1 MEKIIQNKYSNI
13 CTCAQSLSRVQLFVT
28 PRLVAYQAL
37 LSVGFPKQ
45 ENLSGL
51 LFPSPGYLPNPGTEP
66 VFPAL
71 AGEFFIPEPPGK
83 HLSPQWE
90 TEGGGSWL

>member
-51 LFPSPGYLPNPGTEP
+51 LFPSPGYLPNPGIKRISP
-66 VFPAL
+66 VL
-71 AGEFFIPEPPGK
+71 AGKFFTNEPQKKPVSMSSD
-83 HLSPQWE
+83 LQ
-90 TEGGGSWL
+90 LQR